1 MCFSNFL
8 MQHFKTFEMISL
20 LDLLWNLADASLAVV
35 SGKDGISQFLLTCGM
50 TLRLSKYL
58 CVSFEKFA
66 GIEINLGGEKGDFIL
81 S

>member
-1 MCFSNFL
+1 